1 MAEIKKSE
9 VLNVIR
15 EFLNEYGCG
24 AYLEGKVPSDGP
36 KLPEGSKPDL
46 FFVQTDEEGNLND
59 GIVMVLEAGKHSQ
72 KAVQN
77 TLRGIVNAWVDD
89 EFDLLMIALPAGDG
103 EQSVEVLEN
112 AGVYADYWLLYERE
126 DDGELSLT
134 VLYDEMDEEEE
145 PMEEIIIE
153 EIDAPKPKTTAKKTT
168 PAKTKPAPKKTTP
181 AKTKPAPAAKKTTAP
196 AKPKPAPA
204 AKKTTAPAKPKPK
217 PAPKKAAATTTKP
230 KPKPAPKKAA
240 ATTTKPKPKPKK

>member
-36 KLPEGSKPDL
+36 KLPEGTKPDL

-59 GIVMVLEAGKHSQ
+59 GIVMIVEAGKESQ
-72 KAVQN
+72 KTVQN
-77 TLRGIVNAWVDD
+77 ALRGIVNAWVDD

-153 EIDAPKPKTTAKKTT
+153 EIEAPKPKTTAKKTT
-168 PAKTKPAPKKTTP
+168 PAKT
-181 AKTKPAPAAKKTTAP
+181 
-196 AKPKPAPA
+196 
-204 AKKTTAPAKPKPK
+204 
-217 PAPKKAAATTTKP
+217 
-230 KPKPAPKKAA
+230 
-240 ATTTKPKPKPKK
+240 

>member
-1 MAEIKKSE
+1 MAEIKRSE

-24 AYLEGKVPSDGP
+24 SYLEGKVPSDGP

-46 FFVQTDEEGNLND
+46 FFVQTDDEGNLND
-59 GIVMVLEAGKHSQ
+59 GIVMLVEAGKQNQ
-72 KAVQN
+72 KPVQN
-77 TLRGIVNAWVDD
+77 QLRGIVNAWVDD

-126 DDGELSLT
+126 DDGEVSLT

-145 PMEEIIIE
+145 PMVEEIIIE
-153 EIDAPKPKTTAKKTT
+153 EVEAPKPKTTAKKTT
-168 PAKTKPAPKKTTP
+168 PTKTKPAPKKTTP
-181 AKTKPAPAAKKTTAP
+181 AKPKPKPAPKKATAP

-204 AKKTTAPAKPKPK
+204 AKKTTPAKPKPAPKKATTAPAKPKPK
-217 PAPKKAAATTTKP
+217 PAPKKVTA
-230 KPKPAPKKAA
+230 PA
-240 ATTTKPKPKPKK
+240 KPKPKPKK